1 MTCMHNIVYINN
13 LWHRWT
19 QTSTEI
25 LIGIFDSVGN
35 LEIWYS
41 LERQID
47 INKLIRELFNQLEN
61 SLIQS
66 KVL

>member
-1 MTCMHNIVYINN
+1 MEMTWMHNIVYINN

-25 LIGIFDSVGN
+25 LIYIGIFDSVGN

-47 INKLIRELFNQLEN
+47 INSIN
-61 SLIQS
+61 
-66 KVL
+66 

>member
-1 MTCMHNIVYINN
+1 MDFFNYQYFVEMTCMHNIVYINN
-13 LWHRWT
+13 FWQRWT

-35 LEIWYS
+35 LEIWHS

-47 INKLIRELFNQLEN
+47 INSIN
-61 SLIQS
+61 
-66 KVL
+66 